1 MEQKNKLKL
10 NSGRFARLYPY
21 GRCIWNYKHRNG
33 SSGDPA
39 LDSHNF

>member
-10 NSGRFARLYPY
+10 NSGGLLVFIL
-21 GRCIWNYKHRNG
+21 
-33 SSGDPA
+33 GDPA